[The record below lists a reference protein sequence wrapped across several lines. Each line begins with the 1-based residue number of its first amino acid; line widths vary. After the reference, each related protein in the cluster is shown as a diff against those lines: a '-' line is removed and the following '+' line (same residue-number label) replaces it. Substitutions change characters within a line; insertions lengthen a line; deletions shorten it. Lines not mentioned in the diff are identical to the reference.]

1 MTEVRE
7 LAREERAGARNCSR
21 SVSDELN
28 FRVVVGGADGKEET
42 SALPGRF
49 CGDPKASNTFE
60 TFWGDPG

>member
-21 SVSDELN
+21 SVSEELN

-42 SALPGRF
+42 SALPGR
-49 CGDPKASNTFE
+49 DPKASNTFE